1 MGECVDDQIETWRMK
16 TLQTTCRQHADNMQT
31 TCRQHAI
38 NHAINMLSTWYQ
50 HAINMPAIRCARLCS
65 PTSQPESHRS
75 LGWLR
80 PSDDAVIS
88 RVADDELEI
97 VDTDGNACF
106 RLVEIPAKKVLRTR

>member
-1 MGECVDDQIETWRMK
+1 
-16 TLQTTCRQHADNMQT
+16 
-31 TCRQHAI
+31 
-38 NHAINMLSTWYQ
+38 
-50 HAINMPAIRCARLCS
+50 MPAIRCARLCS
-65 PTSQPESHRS
+65 PTSQPESHSS

-106 RLVEIPAKKVLRTR
+106 RLVEIPAKKVLRTRQRVLGATIATESAVEYLLVQDLVHDLVAR